1 MYSFAFLASLAREK
15 TNPFLAEHAEIA
27 KKDKKT

>member
-1 MYSFAFLASLAREK
+1 MFFSALLASLAREK
-15 TNPFLAEHAEIA
+15 TNPFLAELAKIA

>member
-15 TNPFLAEHAEIA
+15 TNPFLAEYAEIA
-27 KKDKKT
+27 KEP